1 MIKYG
6 NIQIVSNQHINPE
19 LWLQEHGDY
28 LFRYALSRLHDNEL
42 ATDMVQETL
51 LAAWRGHKRFKG
63 DSSLR
68 TWLVGIMKHKI
79 IDHIRK
85 EIRNRNIN
93 DSLENDPT
101 SQYFSDNGSWQQA
114 PSAWHGNPEAQCENQ
129 KFRQTLDKCMQ
140 HLPEKQRSVFEMRE
154 LLGEESESICNAHD
168 ITATHLH
175 VLIHRARL
183 SLQKCL
189 QTHWFGGQ

>member
-1 MIKYG
+1 M
-6 NIQIVSNQHINPE
+6 NPE

-28 LFRYALSRLHDNEL
+28 LFRYAISRLHDSEL

-51 LAAWRGHKRFKG
+51 LAAWRGHERFKG
-63 DSSLR
+63 NSSLR

-85 EIRNRNIN
+85 EIRQRNIG
-93 DSLENDPT
+93 DKLENDPT
-101 SQYFSDNGSWQQA
+101 SEYFSEDGSWQSK
-114 PSAWHGNPEAQCENQ
+114 PSSWQTNPEALYNNDE
-129 KFRQTLDKCMQ
+129 FRKVLHQCMQ
-140 HLPEKQRSVFEMRE
+140 HLPEKQRIVFEMRE
-154 LLGEESESICNAHD
+154 LLGDDSEQICKTND
-168 ITATHLH
+168 ITPTHLH

-189 QTHWFGGQ
+189 QQHWFGES

>member
-1 MIKYG
+1 M
-6 NIQIVSNQHINPE
+6 NPE

-28 LFRYALSRLHDNEL
+28 LFRYAISRLHDSEL

-51 LAAWRGHKRFKG
+51 LAAWRGHERFKG

-85 EIRNRNIN
+85 EIRQRKIN
-93 DSLENDPT
+93 DRLENDPT
-101 SQYFSDNGSWQQA
+101 SEHFSEDGSWQHK
-114 PSAWHGNPEAQCENQ
+114 PSAWRGNPEAHCDEQ
-129 KFRQTLDKCMQ
+129 KFHQTLQKCLQ
-140 HLPEKQRSVFEMRE
+140 HLPDKQRSVFEMRE
-154 LLGEESESICNAHD
+154 LLGDDNEQICKAYD
-168 ITATHLH
+168 ITPTHLH

-189 QTHWFGGQ
+189 QQHWFGGQ